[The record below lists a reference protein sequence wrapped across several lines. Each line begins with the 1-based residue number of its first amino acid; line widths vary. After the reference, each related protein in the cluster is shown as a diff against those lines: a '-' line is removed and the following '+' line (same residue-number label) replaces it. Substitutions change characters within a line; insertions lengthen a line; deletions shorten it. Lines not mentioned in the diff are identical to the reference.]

1 MLLLC
6 RTVQRLY
13 FKPRCPEA
21 SVKAAIYSQ
30 LLGRVSRLTVSDIGQ
45 IGLMKVLSEQNS
57 VIWRVLTVFHNKN
70 GYLLMKVNPDYSL
83 EGLKLKLK
91 LQYFGH
97 LM

>member
-1 MLLLC
+1 M
-6 RTVQRLY
+6 
-13 FKPRCPEA
+13 
-21 SVKAAIYSQ
+21 
-30 LLGRVSRLTVSDIGQ
+30 SRLTVSDIGQ

-91 LQYFGH
+91 LQYFGY
-97 LM
+97 LI